1 MVYFIEEI
9 KVFTDLSNTSLRM
22 QSNVRMDTKTGS
34 DHNHSSRA
42 PRPFNIT
49 KYELRMAPQFLKGLT
64 YFEVSKSI
72 GTPPGFL

>member
-1 MVYFIEEI
+1 MVDFIEEI
-9 KVFTDLSNTSLRM
+9 KVFPDLSNTSLRM
-22 QSNVRMDTKTGS
+22 QSNVRRDTKTGS

-42 PRPFNIT
+42 TYSNIFT
-49 KYELRMAPQFLKGLT
+49 RYELRMAPQFLKGLT

>member
-1 MVYFIEEI
+1 MVDFIEEI
-9 KVFTDLSNTSLRM
+9 KKFPDLSNISLRM
-22 QSNVRMDTKTGS
+22 HSNVRRDTKTGS